1 MRSTFSPVFTTLV
14 TLSVCAASPCTK
26 YASILTLPPL
36 NGKFDHHR
44 RRNTPAAD
52 IAVVT
57 RDNSASPVPEKCNI
71 CYIPGPCKYFLNTCT
86 DTNHQALDTIING
99 WIDTCHLKGF
109 NAIEPDNLD
118 TFSCSNKLLT
128 ADNNLTLAK
137 LFTDH
142 AHLLDLVV
150 TQKNTGG
157 ELDAKGKS
165 TAGFDFAVVEVCQV
179 NEECNTYT
187 SVYGMNGHLRQ
198 EFGELELLNKIK
210 RLAFKHKL
218 PATVHGIYSCNLLQ
232 KYKLRKGSSANI
244 NPPHFH
250 KALRFNDSLERIEED
265 LLYGKW
271 EPAFEIKKMSTAKRK
286 LTGQPD

>member
-1 MRSTFSPVFTTLV
+1 M
-14 TLSVCAASPCTK
+14 AN
-26 YASILTLPPL
+26 SITI
-36 NGKFDHHR
+36 GGAY
-44 RRNTPAAD
+44 TPAAD

-57 RDNSASPVPEKCNI
+57 RDNSTSPVPKKCNI
-71 CYIPGPCKYFLNTCT
+71 CYIPGPCKYFLNTRT

-118 TFSCSNKLLT
+118 TFSRSNKLLA

-142 AHLLDLVV
+142 AHLLGLAV

-165 TAGFDFAVVEVCQV
+165 TAGFDFAVV
-179 NEECNTYT
+179 
-187 SVYGMNGHLRQ
+187 Q
-198 EFGELELLNKIK
+198 EFGELELLNKIT
-210 RLAFKHKL
+210 RLALKHKL

-232 KYKLRKGSSANI
+232 KFKLRKGSSANI

-250 KALRFNDSLERIEED
+250 KALRFNDSGEN
-265 LLYGKW
+265 
-271 EPAFEIKKMSTAKRK
+271 
-286 LTGQPD
+286 